1 MTTEKILEQVKR
13 EPRTLIYFGDNIA
26 QFREVAEAVY
36 PECAYRLV
44 EQVDEYPADTKL
56 QLVLRTFHH
65 GKFDGWNVEDSLAY
79 YHINLEY
86 GICAYQYGTFIN
98 ATRAKKAVVL

>member
-1 MTTEKILEQVKR
+1 MTTENILEQVRR

-36 PECAYRLV
+36 PEYAHSIV
-44 EQVDEYPADTKL
+44 SQVDKYPAGTEL
-56 QLVLRTFHH
+56 QLVLRTFR
-65 GKFDGWNVEDSLAY
+65 GKYDGWNVEDSLAY
-79 YHINLEY
+79 YHIHLEY
-86 GICAYQYGTFIN
+86 GICDHHYGTFIN

>member
-1 MTTEKILEQVKR
+1 MTTEQILEQVKR

-36 PECAYRLV
+36 PEHADRIV
-44 EQVDEYPADTKL
+44 SQVDGYPAGTEL
-56 QLVLRTFHH
+56 QLVLRTFR
-65 GKFDGWNVEDSLAY
+65 GKYDGWNVEDSLAC
-79 YHINLEY
+79 YHIHLEY
-86 GICAYQYGTFIN
+86 GICERAYGTFIN

>member
-1 MTTEKILEQVKR
+1 MTTEQILEQVKR

-26 QFREVAEAVY
+26 QFRKVAEAVC
-36 PECAYRLV
+36 PEQANGLV
-44 EQVDEYPADTKL
+44 VQIEEYSTGAEL
-56 QLVLRTFHH
+56 QLVLRTFR

-86 GICAYQYGTFIN
+86 GICAYHYGTLIN

>member
-1 MTTEKILEQVKR
+1 MTTEQILEQVKR

-36 PECAYRLV
+36 PEY
-44 EQVDEYPADTKL
+44 ADMLMGRIYGCDCETKFE
-56 QLVLRTFHH
+56 LVLRTFR
-65 GKFDGWNVEDSLAY
+65 GKFIGWNVEDSLAY
-79 YHINLEY
+79 YHIHLEY
-86 GICAYQYGTFIN
+86 GICDHYYGTFIN

>member
-1 MTTEKILEQVKR
+1 MTTEQILEQVRR

-36 PECAYRLV
+36 KYGDRIVA
-44 EQVDEYPADTKL
+44 QIDEYLTGKEL
-56 QLVLRTFHH
+56 QLVLRTFR

-79 YHINLEY
+79 YHINLEH
-86 GICAYQYGTFIN
+86 GICAYHYGTFIN
-98 ATRAKKAVVL
+98 AMRAKKAVVL

>member
-1 MTTEKILEQVKR
+1 MTTEQILEQVKR

-36 PECAYRLV
+36 KYGDRIVA
-44 EQVDEYPADTKL
+44 QIDEYPADTKL
-56 QLVLRTFHH
+56 QLVFRTLH
-65 GKFDGWNVEDSLAY
+65 GKFDGWNVVDSLAY

-86 GICAYQYGTFIN
+86 GICAYHYGTFIN

>member
-1 MTTEKILEQVKR
+1 MKTEQILEQVKR
-13 EPRTLIYFGDNIA
+13 EPRALIYFGDNIA

-36 PECAYRLV
+36 PECAYRIV
-44 EQVDEYPADTKL
+44 EQVDEYPAGTEL
-56 QLVLRTFHH
+56 QLVLRTFH
-65 GKFDGWNVEDSLAY
+65 GKYDGWNVEDSLAF
-79 YHINLEY
+79 YHIHLEY

>member
-1 MTTEKILEQVKR
+1 MKTEKILEQVKR

-36 PECAYRLV
+36 PEYADSLV
-44 EQVDEYPADTKL
+44 SQIDEYPAGTKL
-56 QLVLRTFHH
+56 QLVFRTFH

-79 YHINLEY
+79 YHIHLEH
-86 GICAYQYGTFIN
+86 GICERAYGTFIN
-98 ATRAKKAVVL
+98 ATRTKKAVIL

>member
-1 MTTEKILEQVKR
+1 MTTEQILEQAKR

-26 QFREVAEAVY
+26 QFREVVEAIY
-36 PECAYRLV
+36 PQRADRFMTQIC
-44 EQVDEYPADTKL
+44 EYPAGTEL
-56 QLVLRTFHH
+56 QLVFRTLH

-79 YHINLEY
+79 YHIHLEY
-86 GICAYQYGTFIN
+86 GICDHHYGTLIN

>member
-36 PECAYRLV
+36 PEHADSIV
-44 EQVDEYPADTKL
+44 SQVDEYPAGTKL
-56 QLVLRTFHH
+56 QLAFRTFH
-65 GKFDGWNVEDSLAY
+65 GKYDGWNMKNSLAF
-79 YHINLEY
+79 YHIHPEY
-86 GICAYQYGTFIN
+86 GVCDYHYGTFIN
-98 ATRAKKAVVL
+98 ATRAKKAVIL

>member
-1 MTTEKILEQVKR
+1 MMTEQILEQVRR

-36 PECAYRLV
+36 PQRADRFMAQIC
-44 EQVDEYPADTKL
+44 EYPAGTEL
-56 QLVLRTFHH
+56 QLVFRTLH
-65 GKFDGWNVEDSLAY
+65 GKFIGWNVEDSLAY
-79 YHINLEY
+79 YHIHLEY
-86 GICAYQYGTFIN
+86 GICDHHYGTLIN

>member
-1 MTTEKILEQVKR
+1 MTTEQILEQVRR

-36 PECAYRLV
+36 KNGDRLV
-44 EQVDEYPADTKL
+44 AQIDEYQADTKL
-56 QLVLRTFHH
+56 QLVLRTFR
-65 GKFDGWNVEDSLAY
+65 GKFDGWNVVDSLAY

-86 GICAYQYGTFIN
+86 GICAYHYGTFIN

>member
-1 MTTEKILEQVKR
+1 MTTEQILEQVRR

-36 PECAYRLV
+36 KYGDRIVA
-44 EQVDEYPADTKL
+44 QIDEYLTGKEL
-56 QLVLRTFHH
+56 QLVLRTFR

-79 YHINLEY
+79 YHINLEH
-86 GICAYQYGTFIN
+86 GICAYHYGTFIN
-98 ATRAKKAVVL
+98 ATRAKKAVIL

>member
-1 MTTEKILEQVKR
+1 MTTEKILEQVRR

-36 PECAYRLV
+36 PEYANSIV
-44 EQVDEYPADTKL
+44 SQVDKYPAGTKL
-56 QLVLRTFHH
+56 QLVFRTFR

-79 YHINLEY
+79 YHINLEHE
-86 GICAYQYGTFIN
+86 ICAYHYGTFIN
-98 ATRAKKAVVL
+98 ATRTKKAVIL

>member
-36 PECAYRLV
+36 PERADSLV
-44 EQVDEYPADTKL
+44 SQVDKYPAGTEL
-56 QLVLRTFHH
+56 QLVLRTFR
-65 GKFDGWNVEDSLAY
+65 GKYDGWNVEDSLAF

-86 GICAYQYGTFIN
+86 GIYNHYYGTLIN

>member
-1 MTTEKILEQVKR
+1 MTTEKILEQAKR

-36 PECAYRLV
+36 PEYADSIV
-44 EQVDEYPADTKL
+44 SQVDKYPAGTEL
-56 QLVLRTFHH
+56 QLALRTFH
-65 GKFDGWNVEDSLAY
+65 GKFDGWNAEDSLAF
-79 YHINLEY
+79 YHIHLEY
-86 GICAYQYGTFIN
+86 GVCDHHYGTFIN

>member
-1 MTTEKILEQVKR
+1 MTTEKILAQVRR

-36 PECAYRLV
+36 PEYANSIV
-44 EQVDEYPADTKL
+44 SQVDKYPAGTKL
-56 QLVLRTFHH
+56 QLVLRTFR
-65 GKFDGWNVEDSLAY
+65 GKFYDWNVEDSLAY

-86 GICAYQYGTFIN
+86 GICDYHYGTFIN

>member
-13 EPRTLIYFGDNIA
+13 EPRALIYFGDNIT
-26 QFREVAEAVY
+26 QFREVAEAVC
-36 PECAYRLV
+36 PEQAGSLV
-44 EQVDEYPADTKL
+44 SQVDEYPADTKL
-56 QLVLRTFHH
+56 QLVLRTFH

-86 GICAYQYGTFIN
+86 GICAYHYGTFIN
-98 ATRAKKAVVL
+98 ATRAKKAVIL

>member
-1 MTTEKILEQVKR
+1 MTTKQILEQVKR

-26 QFREVAEAVY
+26 QFREVAEAVC
-36 PECAYRLV
+36 PEQTNSLV
-44 EQVDEYPADTKL
+44 AQIDEYPAGTKL
-56 QLVLRTFHH
+56 QLVFRTFH

-79 YHINLEY
+79 YHINLEH
-86 GICAYQYGTFIN
+86 GICAYHYGTFIN

>member
-1 MTTEKILEQVKR
+1 MTTEQILEQVRR

-36 PECAYRLV
+36 KYGDRIVA
-44 EQVDEYPADTKL
+44 QIDEYLTGKEL
-56 QLVLRTFHH
+56 QLVLRTFR

-79 YHINLEY
+79 YHINLEH
-86 GICAYQYGTFIN
+86 GICDYHYGTFIN
-98 ATRAKKAVVL
+98 ATRAKKAVIL

>member
-36 PECAYRLV
+36 KYGDRIVA
-44 EQVDEYPADTKL
+44 QIDEYLTGKEL
-56 QLVLRTFHH
+56 QLVLRTFR

-79 YHINLEY
+79 YHINLEH
-86 GICAYQYGTFIN
+86 GICAYHYGTFIN
-98 ATRAKKAVVL
+98 ATRAKKAVIL